1 MLSSGTR
8 TATGDD
14 AHVRGF
20 VEDVFCSLHRV
31 EQRRWARA
39 YLWGLVHGSGRK
51 TPRRL
56 AGVGALP
63 PAAVH
68 GLHQFINVSPWDWQP
83 VRRRLAERVAAA
95 AEPVAWT
102 VAELVIPKSGDR
114 SVGVHTRTD
123 PATGQKVHGQRAL
136 GLFLVA
142 EGRAFPVDWSL
153 LLGGAWERDEEL
165 RRRAR
170 IPEAAR
176 ARPAGAHVLD
186 HAARAVT
193 LPRVA
198 GLPWVLDLTGY
209 EDAAGVLAG
218 LARERLDVACEV
230 DPGQVVLAGQHSP
243 RVSTVGALMGIR
255 HARQPHVMTRQTPDG
270 RTNVVPI
277 RAYAGTVRL
286 PQQPGADGAGRT
298 YRILERPAA
307 DGQPPRYWITSL
319 TDLSVD
325 QVFALVRGR
334 SAALSA
340 VSILEE
346 RFGALDFEGRSYPG
360 WHHHMTMASAA
371 YVHQYLEGAHE
382 AAVGAAA
389 G

>member
-1 MLSSGTR
+1 M
-8 TATGDD
+8 
-14 AHVRGF
+14 RGF
-20 VEDVFCSLHRV
+20 VEDVFRSLHRV

-56 AGVGALP
+56 ARFGALP

-83 VRRRLAERVAAA
+83 VRRRLAERVAAVA
-95 AEPVAWT
+95 APFAWT
-102 VAELVIPKSGDR
+102 VAELAIPKSGDH
-114 SVGVHTRTD
+114 SVGVHARTD
-123 PATGQKVHGQRAL
+123 PATGQRVHGQRAL

-170 IPEAAR
+170 IPEAET
-176 ARPAGAHVLD
+176 ARPAGAHVLEQ
-186 HAARAVT
+186 AVRAVA
-193 LPRVA
+193 LPSLA
-198 GLPWVLDLTGY
+198 ALPWVLDLTGY
-209 EDAAGVLAG
+209 EEAAGVLAG
-218 LARERLDVACEV
+218 LARERLDVVCEV
-230 DPGQVVLAGQHSP
+230 DPGQVVLAGRHSP

-255 HARQPHVMTRQTPDG
+255 HARQSQMMTRQTPDG

-286 PQQPGADGAGRT
+286 PQQTGADGAGRT
-298 YRILERPAA
+298 YRILERSAV
-307 DGQPPRYWITSL
+307 DGQLPSRYWITSL
-319 TDLSVD
+319 TEQSVD

-340 VSILEE
+340 LSVLEE

-371 YVHQYLEGAHE
+371 YVHQHLDGAPAVLPRQWSPPE
-382 AAVGAAA
+382 AAIGAAA